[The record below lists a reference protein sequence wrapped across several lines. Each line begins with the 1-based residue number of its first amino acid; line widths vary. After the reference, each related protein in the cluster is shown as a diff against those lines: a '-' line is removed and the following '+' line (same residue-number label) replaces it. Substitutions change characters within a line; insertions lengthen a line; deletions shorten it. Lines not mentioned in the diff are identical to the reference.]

1 MLIIQFLYG
10 VRKDIGAKWVDDAK
24 LLPMLDGLDELN
36 SALQEQRV
44 GRRYR
49 FIHRLL
55 QEHFAAMP
63 LEK

>member
-1 MLIIQFLYG
+1 M
-10 VRKDIGAKWVDDAK
+10 RKDIGAKWVDDAK